1 MATGF
6 DVGGFRYAH
15 YGNPGP
21 TGPGQE
27 QFGWEDVKAA
37 QSQGASALQI
47 YQLADRATRERG
59 QQLAAG
65 WTRPISIGGQVMN
78 KINQHYGGKPQ
89 APHNWTYENYG
100 GYGFGH
106 QDLYAVGDHYSN
118 LDKIKELRNF
128 AQSQGLN
135 IGGGIN
141 ERLTEMSGEAR
152 DARHME
158 FQRELAEQQAERD
171 RLAQQQAQQFQAD
184 MLAQQQAAAAEQA
197 RIQEEAAAQA
207 ARVKGNTP
215 TGVGGAATIKGSRLQ
230 ITEAGG
236 SRGTKRF
243 TRPGTQ
249 YLNTLGI
256 GAAAAPT
263 GQSTLNL

>member
-1 MATGF
+1 MAF
-6 DVGGFRYAH
+6 DVGGFRYAN

-37 QSQGASALQI
+37 HSQGASALQI
-47 YQLADRATRERG
+47 YQLADRASRERG

-65 WTRPISIGGQVMN
+65 WSRPLSIGGQVMN
-78 KINQHYGGKPQ
+78 KISSTFGPRPQ

-106 QDLYAVGDHYSN
+106 QDLYAAGDHYSN
-118 LDKIKELRNF
+118 LDKIKSLRDF
-128 AQSQGLN
+128 ARSQGLN
-135 IGGGIN
+135 IGAGIN
-141 ERLTEMSGEAR
+141 ERITEMSGEAR
-152 DARHME
+152 DARHAAL
-158 FQRELAEQQAERD
+158 QQQLAAEQAERD
-171 RLAQQQAQQFQAD
+171 RLAREQQQQFQEQL
-184 MLAQQQAAAAEQA
+184 LAQQQAAAAEQA

-207 ARVKGNTP
+207 ARVKGSSP

-256 GAAAAPT
+256 GGAAAPT